1 MHNLIRIDRDQGKN
15 DRSIIWSITVV
26 NPKGDKGAMSP
37 LQMQKKVIFMKK
49 GELKKKK
56 SVKKP
61 A

>member
-1 MHNLIRIDRDQGKN
+1 
-15 DRSIIWSITVV
+15 V

-56 SVKKP
+56 ECKKTCLKRWFSSP
-61 A
+61 SSLKKIKKKIFRLSP